1 MMQQAAAD
9 LIFLDES
16 GITTEMTRRY
26 GRAEGGSR
34 VPEGTPGAWRTM
46 TILGAIS
53 LTGWVAAMTI
63 EAPTDGDIFLA
74 YLDQVLCPQ
83 LKPGQVVIMDN
94 LAAHKIDG
102 VRQRIEATGARLRYL
117 PPYSPDFNP
126 IERCWAQVKQY
137 LRAAK
142 ARTTAALE
150 LAVTNALKTVLA
162 AHIQAYFKSAGY
174 NS

>member
-1 MMQQAAAD
+1 MAQEPDAE

-26 GRAEGGSR
+26 GRAGGGLR
-34 VPEGTPGAWRTM
+34 VQEGTPGAWRTM
-46 TILGAIS
+46 SILGAVS
-53 LTGWVAAMTI
+53 RKGWVGVMTI

-83 LKPGQVVIMDN
+83 LRPGQILIMDN
-94 LAAHKIDG
+94 LAAHKVEG

-126 IERCWAQVKQY
+126 IERCWAQLKQR
-137 LRAAK
+137 LRAIR
-142 ARTTAALE
+142 ARTVSALE
-150 LAVTNALKTVLA
+150 LAVANALTTVLPI
-162 AHIQAYFKSAGY
+162 HIQAYFKAAGY
-174 NS
+174 HS